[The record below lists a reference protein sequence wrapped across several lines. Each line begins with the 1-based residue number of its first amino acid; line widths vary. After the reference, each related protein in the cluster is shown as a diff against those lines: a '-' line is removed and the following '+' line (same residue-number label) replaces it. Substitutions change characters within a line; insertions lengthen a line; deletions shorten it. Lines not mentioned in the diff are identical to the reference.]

1 MTSLGPDG
9 QPPSASLTGR
19 TLSGLGWSYLAA
31 GFNAVVQ
38 VAYIP
43 IMSRLL
49 DPRAFGLMAIANL
62 TVNFGFYLARMGVAQ
77 ALIQRPTITP
87 SEIRASATAGWLTG
101 GGFALLL
108 WFTSPQIAGVFDEP
122 DAIPLLRVMALS
134 LLFSGLA
141 MTGQALL
148 RREMR
153 FRELS
158 FIQIGYAVSGAIV
171 GLVAAFAGAGVWSLV
186 YAALTGTIMQFVLQ
200 YARAPHSL
208 RPLFRF
214 REYKDLYSFGARV
227 SLIRLGE
234 FAGKNLDTLAVGRV
248 ASTTSLGIYKR
259 AFDLVNLPLTQY
271 LSGALTTVL
280 FPGFSR
286 VQTDPERL
294 RRVYLTVIRL
304 GAVVLFPICA
314 GMAVAGREIVLV
326 ALGGQWIDAI
336 ILVPLFAAAAAL
348 NIMSQLSRLLI
359 EARSKLNSLIA
370 LQVAYL
376 VVLVVFL
383 VFAATSGGETW
394 MFATAL
400 MAGEVVRHVAYVLLV
415 RRAIAVGAGQV
426 LSAYLPA
433 AFAAVVV
440 AGGIAAT
447 RFGLASSIPSLPLL
461 LVEMVAGAVSL
472 LVGIRFGP
480 SPMVRNDL
488 RIRLHHAGFIGVGRP
503 RLSRLAGILLGGS
516 LDGRE
521 TRPTDVLKGEKK
533 E

>member
-1 MTSLGPDG
+1 MTSTHPDG
-9 QPPSASLTGR
+9 QPPDASLTGR

-31 GFNAVVQ
+31 ALNAVVQ
-38 VAYIP
+38 IAYIP
-43 IMSRLL
+43 VMSRLL
-49 DPRAFGLMAIANL
+49 DPRDFGLMAIANL

-101 GGFALLL
+101 GGCALLL
-108 WFTSPQIAGVFDEP
+108 WFTAPQIAGVFNEP
-122 DAIPLLRVMALS
+122 DAIPLLRVMAFS

-171 GLVAAFAGAGVWSLV
+171 GLIAAFTGAGVWSLV

-248 ASTTSLGIYKR
+248 ASTASLGIYNR
-259 AFDLVNLPLTQY
+259 AFHLVNLPLSQY
-271 LSGALTTVL
+271 LSGALTSVL

-286 VQTDPERL
+286 VQADPERI
-294 RRVYLTVIRL
+294 RRVYLSVIRL

-314 GMAVAGREIVLV
+314 GMAVASREIVLV
-326 ALGGQWIDAI
+326 ALGGQWVEAI
-336 ILVPLFAAAAAL
+336 VLVPLFAAAAAL
-348 NIMSQLSRLLI
+348 NIMSELSRLLA
-359 EARSKLNSLIA
+359 EARSKLNSLVV
-370 LQVAYL
+370 LQVGYL
-376 VVLVVFL
+376 FVLGVL
-383 VFAATSGGETW
+383 LALAAVGGGEPW

-400 MAGEVVRHVAYVLLV
+400 ATGEVVRQFAFMLLM
-415 RRAIAVGAGQV
+415 RRVIAVGMGEV
-426 LSAYLPA
+426 LLAYVPA
-433 AFAAVVV
+433 VFAAAIV
-440 AGGIAAT
+440 AGGVAT
-447 RFGLASSIPSLPLL
+447 ARFGLLSVLPALPLL
-461 LVEMVAGAVSL
+461 LVEVVSAAGSL
-472 LVGIRFGP
+472 LLGIRFAP
-480 SPMVRNDL
+480 SRVVRRD
-488 RIRLHHAGFIGVGRP
+488 IGVRLRSAGLIGANRLVLTRLASVLLGKADGRP
-503 RLSRLAGILLGGS
+503 TERKVGAEEVDR
-516 LDGRE
+516 
-521 TRPTDVLKGEKK
+521 
-533 E
+533 

>member
-186 YAALTGTIMQFVLQ
+186 YAALTTTVMQFVLQ
-200 YARAPHSL
+200 YVRVRHSL

-214 REYKDLYSFGARV
+214 QEYKALYSFGARV
-227 SLIRLGE
+227 SLVRLGE
-234 FAGKNLDTLAVGRV
+234 FAGKNLDTLAVGSV
-248 ASTTSLGIYKR
+248 ASTASLGIYKR
-259 AFDLVNLPLTQY
+259 AFDLVNLPLSQY
-271 LSGALTTVL
+271 LSGALTSVL

-294 RRVYLTVIRL
+294 RRVYLSVVRL

-326 ALGGQWIDAI
+326 VLGGQWVDAI
-336 ILVPLFAAAAAL
+336 VLVPLFAAAAAF
-348 NIMSQLSRLLI
+348 NIMSQLSRLLA
-359 EARSKLNSLIA
+359 EARAKLNSLIV
-370 LQVAYL
+370 LQLGYL
-376 VVLVVFL
+376 VVFGALL
-383 VFAATSGGETW
+383 ALAAVGGGETW
-394 MFATAL
+394 MFAAAL
-400 MAGEVVRHVAYVLLV
+400 AAGEVIRHIAYVLLIRRFTTV
-415 RRAIAVGAGQV
+415 RESEVFMAYVPAV
-426 LSAYLPA
+426 
-433 AFAAVVV
+433 FAAVLV

-447 RFGLASSIPSLPLL
+447 RLMLASSIPSLPLL
-461 LVEMVAGAVSL
+461 GVEIVAGGVSL
-472 LVGIRFGP
+472 LVGIRFAP
-480 SPMVRNDL
+480 S
-488 RIRLHHAGFIGVGRP
+488 A
-503 RLSRLAGILLGGS
+503 SR
-516 LDGRE
+516 
-521 TRPTDVLKGEKK
+521 
-533 E
+533 